1 MSASSLLVA
10 DLMLFYVETGVQF
23 TNEYGDIGE
32 SFYNSLE
39 SVYSQSLI
47 FMNKENLLS
56 EFEVRAY
63 KIFEDAKDVGWG
75 LYDSLSYTYSN
86 FYE

>member
-1 MSASSLLVA
+1 
-10 DLMLFYVETGVQF
+10 MLFYEETGVQF
-23 TNEYGDIGE
+23 TNEYGDIGD

-56 EFEVRAY
+56 EFEVRVS
-63 KIFEDAKDVGWG
+63 KILKDTEDVGWG